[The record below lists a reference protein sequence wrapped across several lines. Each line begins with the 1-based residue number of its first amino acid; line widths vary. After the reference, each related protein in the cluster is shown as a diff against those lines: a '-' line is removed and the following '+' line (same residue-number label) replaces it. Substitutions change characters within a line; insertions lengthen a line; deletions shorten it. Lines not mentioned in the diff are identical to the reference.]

1 MDMIEQRLAELG
13 IELPVAPVPAF
24 QYVPVTVHERL
35 AFVSGQLPRKGEEIV
50 TGKVGGDVDIERAQE
65 AARLCVIQALA
76 CLRQNLGS
84 LDRVAKVLK
93 VTGFVASA
101 AGFNQQP
108 KVIDAASELLVKV
121 FGDDGR
127 HARSA
132 IGVAELPRNASVEIE
147 LVVSLRS

>member
-1 MDMIEQRLAELG
+1 MIEQRLAELG

>member
-1 MDMIEQRLAELG
+1 MIEQRLAELG

-50 TGKVGGDVDIERAQE
+50 TGKVGGDVDLERAQE

-132 IGVAELPRNASVEIE
+132 VGVAELPRNASVEIE
-147 LVVSLRS
+147 LVVALRS